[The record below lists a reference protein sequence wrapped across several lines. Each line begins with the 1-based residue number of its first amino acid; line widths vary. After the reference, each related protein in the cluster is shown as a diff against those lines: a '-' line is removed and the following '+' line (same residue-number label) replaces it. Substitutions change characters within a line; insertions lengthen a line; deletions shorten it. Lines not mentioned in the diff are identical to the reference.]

1 MYAWKKLTTTLLL
14 VCLPGGLL
22 ALERVADIHLHYK
35 WSQQDVTSAAEVL
48 EILDAQNIVMGVVIG
63 TPAELALQLAQ
74 LAPDRIVPLFSPY
87 RSGGDWHSWAY
98 DVSVVTRA
106 REALATGAYYG
117 IGELHLVGGFAPR
130 LDKAGVLPALLE
142 LAAEYAVPVML
153 HTEFSRPDML
163 LELCA
168 RFPDTRLL
176 WAHAGAILA
185 PAQVVRVMAACDNV
199 SADLAARDPWRF
211 VNNPIADASGRL
223 LPEWRALFIEY
234 QDRLLL
240 GSDPVWPVDQLDRWD
255 EPDTG
260 WQELGRFWDFH
271 RGWLQQLPVAVARK
285 IGCENAVAL
294 FRRGQQV
301 QCDPVAED

>member
-1 MYAWKKLTTTLLL
+1 MARLCTLLL
-14 VCLPGGLL
+14 LLCMPAGL
-22 ALERVADIHLHYK
+22 AAQARVADTHLHYK
-35 WSQQDVTSAAEVL
+35 WSQQDVTSAVDVL
-48 EILDAQNIVMGVVIG
+48 AILEAQNIVMGVVIG

-87 RSGGDWHSWAY
+87 RSGGDWHNWAY
-98 DVSVVTRA
+98 DASVVTRA

-130 LDKAGVLPALLE
+130 MEQAEVLPALLE
-142 LAAEYAVPVML
+142 LAAEYSVPVML

-163 LELCA
+163 LKLCA
-168 RFPDTRLL
+168 RFPDTHIL

-185 PAQVVRVMAACDNV
+185 ADDVARVLAACDNV

-211 VNNPIADASGRL
+211 VNNPITDARGRL
-223 LPEWRALFIEY
+223 LPEWRVLFIEY
-234 QDRLLL
+234 QGRLLL

-271 RGWLQQLPVAVARK
+271 RSWLRQLPVAVALK

-294 FRRGQQV
+294 FRREGQV
-301 QCDPVAED
+301 QCTPATEDVR